1 MPVAA
6 TTAIAGLVATVAV
19 GSRFRHSERVMRR
32 ANGRGIVALEVA
44 RGPAKARDIV
54 TTWGDDGVAAARE
67 SVRLDWAFIPSYV
80 LLGASVAAL
89 LDAPVAAGAMV
100 VAGACDLVENV
111 GLGRVL
117 DGRYESQWL
126 TFGASATKWSLLA
139 LAPILAVL
147 RS

>member
-1 MPVAA
+1 MIAGV
-6 TTAIAGLVATVAV
+6 TAVAGLVATVVV

-44 RGPAKARDIV
+44 RGPSKARAIV
-54 TTWGDDGVAAARE
+54 ETWGDDGVAAARE

-100 VAGACDLVENV
+100 VAGVCDLAENV

-117 DGRYESQWL
+117 DGRYQAQWL
-126 TFGASATKWSLLA
+126 TFSASVTKWALLA